1 MESRLEQMLPR
12 LGEPCMQAWG
22 CGFVGVLAHLAHVQF
37 CVGVREA
44 SELPGAAIEVDIAGP
59 KGGEEAQMVVH
70 WET

>member
-1 MESRLEQMLPR
+1 
-12 LGEPCMQAWG
+12 MQAWG